1 MSVAI
6 IHYSS
11 YPVIG
16 GVETVI
22 QAHAKLFA
30 KHGYPVK
37 LITGSGKQ
45 FDPKIPVV
53 VIPEMKSLHLVD
65 KTLHNELQNGN
76 ISGNFEKLKISI
88 YGKLKRELAH
98 TRICIAHNVLTMHF
112 NLALTAALVKLI
124 GESAGAGKVPQKQF
138 ISWAHDATFLD
149 PHYEREWKN
158 TYPWNLLAM
167 PINGVKQVTI
177 SNLRKRKIA
186 RLFKIRQE
194 QVTTV
199 PDGIDP
205 ADFLGLSPAGSTL
218 FDKLNL
224 SSYDFVL
231 LYPTRMV
238 RRKNIE
244 LAVKIT
250 REMNSKGRETCILI
264 TSPPDPHNKDSIA
277 YYKLLKNMAGDL
289 NIENKVIFLSEQK
302 INGGKL
308 KVDNCLLRDLYL
320 FSDLLLFPSK
330 AEGFG
335 IPILEAG
342 LCRLPAAC
350 SKIAPLTEIGGKDVL
365 YLDLNDSAKTMAE
378 AVIKY
383 LGRSPELRLYKKVMR
398 NYTWESIFSNRII
411 PLIGIK

>member
-53 VIPEMKSLHLVD
+53 VIPEMRSLHLVD
-65 KTLHNELQNGN
+65 KTLHNELQNGK
-76 ISGNFEKLKISI
+76 ISRNFEKLKTSI

-112 NLALTAALVKLI
+112 NLALTSALVKLI

-244 LAVKIT
+244 LAVQIT

-378 AVIKY
+378 AIIKY

-398 NYTWESIFSNRII
+398 NYTWEAIFSNRII
-411 PLIGIK
+411 PLIGI